1 MIARRFVIA
10 TGSSPLVPPIPGLD
24 KVKYLTNETFFDLK
38 EPPRR
43 LMIVG
48 GGPIGIE
55 LAQASARLG
64 AEVTVLEAMDPLAKD
79 DPELTSVV
87 LSALREEG
95 VDIRARTRVAGV
107 RRVRG
112 GIELALE
119 TADGKERIVGSHLL
133 VAAGRRPNVEGLG
146 LEAAGVKYD
155 RGGITVGANL
165 KTSNSR
171 IYAIG
176 DVAGSLQFTHM
187 ANYHAGLVVR
197 NALFRLPVRVNL
209 NEIPW
214 VTFTDPELAH
224 VGMSEQQAREAGKPV
239 NVLRWPYAENDRA
252 QAERETGGFIKVV
265 TDTRGRI
272 LGASIVGAQAGEQI
286 HMWVLAI
293 QNGLKIGKMASLV
306 SPYPS
311 LSEIGKRAA
320 VNYYRPSLSNP
331 WLRRAISL
339 LRKFG

>member
-1 MIARRFVIA
+1 
-10 TGSSPLVPPIPGLD
+10 
-24 KVKYLTNETFFDLK
+24 
-38 EPPRR
+38 
-43 LMIVG
+43 
-48 GGPIGIE
+48 
-55 LAQASARLG
+55 
-64 AEVTVLEAMDPLAKD
+64 
-79 DPELTSVV
+79 
-87 LSALREEG
+87 
-95 VDIRARTRVAGV
+95 
-107 RRVRG
+107 
-112 GIELALE
+112 
-119 TADGKERIVGSHLL
+119 
-133 VAAGRRPNVEGLG
+133 
-146 LEAAGVKYD
+146 
-155 RGGITVGANL
+155 
-165 KTSNSR
+165 
-171 IYAIG
+171 
-176 DVAGSLQFTHM
+176 
-187 ANYHAGLVVR
+187 
-197 NALFRLPVRVNL
+197 
-209 NEIPW
+209 
-214 VTFTDPELAH
+214 
-224 VGMSEQQAREAGKPV
+224 MSEQQAREAGKPV